1 MEETKKLLPQVPV
14 LTEYKLVKDELKLR
28 IKKLNEITVLTE
40 DNKKEVKS
48 AISEINKVKD
58 RVSRFRIDETAK
70 FLEYINPYI
79 DQCKELEKLCVEG
92 VSTIKSKVTEL
103 EEAEKKQ
110 KAETVKQLFL
120 FALEPCPYKSI
131 LSFDMFFEPSM
142 SNKTSSLTVIEN
154 QLNEWI
160 AARTSDL
167 DFIKKNA
174 DEADAIIAI
183 YLTNGLKLTA
193 AVESH
198 QERYR
203 SEAEIKAMISAEA
216 PQVSANVP
224 KTSMSFEKKVDI
236 TVSIKQLPQ
245 SKVKALQSFLDGLGV
260 DWEVK

>member
-14 LTEYKLVKDELKLR
+14 LTEYKLVKDELKSR

-79 DQCKELEKLCVEG
+79 EQCKELEKLCTEG
-92 VSTIKSKVTEL
+92 VTQIKAKVTEL
-103 EEAEKKQ
+103 EESERKQ

-120 FALEPCPYKSI
+120 FAIDACPYKA
-131 LSFDMFFEPSM
+131 LLNFDMFFEPSM
-142 SNKTSSLTVIEN
+142 ANKSSSLTVIEN
-154 QLNEWI
+154 QLNDWI
-160 AARTSDL
+160 TARTSDF

-193 AVESH
+193 AIETH

-203 SEAEIKAMISAEA
+203 SEAEIKAMISAETPQAA
-216 PQVSANVP
+216 PSAPRGSV
-224 KTSMSFEKKVDI
+224 SFEKKIDI
-236 TVSIKQLPQ
+236 TVTIKQLPQ

-260 DWEVK
+260 DWEVE

>member
-14 LTEYKLVKDELKLR
+14 LTEYKMVKDELSSR

-40 DNKKEVKS
+40 DNKKEVKA

-58 RVSRFRIDETAK
+58 RISRFRIDETAK
-70 FLEYINPYI
+70 FMEYINPYVE
-79 DQCKELEKLCVEG
+79 QCKELEKLCVEG
-92 VSTIKSKVTEL
+92 VSTIKSKVTQL
-103 EEAEKKQ
+103 EEEERKQ

-120 FALEPCPYKSI
+120 FALEPCPYRA
-131 LSFDMFFEPSM
+131 LLNFDMFFESSM
-142 SNKTSSLTVIEN
+142 ANKSSSLTVIEN

-160 AARTSDL
+160 KTRTSDF

-193 AVESH
+193 AIETH

-203 SEAEIKAMISAEA
+203 SEAEIKAMISAET

-236 TVSIKQLPQ
+236 TVTIKQLPQ
-245 SKVKALQSFLDGLGV
+245 SKVKALKSFLDGLGV

>member
-14 LTEYKLVKDELKLR
+14 LTEYAMVKDELKLR
-28 IKKLNEITVLTE
+28 IKKLNEITDLTE

-48 AISEINKVKD
+48 AISEITKVKD

-79 DQCKELEKLCVEG
+79 EQCKELEKLCVEG
-92 VSTIKSKVTEL
+92 VSTIKAKVTEL
-103 EEAEKKQ
+103 EDKEKKQ

-120 FALEPCPYKSI
+120 FAIDACPYKSLLNI
-131 LSFDMFFEPSM
+131 DMFFEPSM

-160 AARTSDL
+160 KTRTSDL
-167 DFIKKNA
+167 DFINKNA
-174 DEADAIIAI
+174 DEAEAIIAI

-193 AVESH
+193 AIESH

-216 PQVSANVP
+216 PQ
-224 KTSMSFEKKVDI
+224 TSTNAPRGSVSFEKKVDI
-236 TVSIKQLPQ
+236 TVKITQLPQ

-260 DWEVK
+260 DWEVQ